1 MKLSTAG
8 IHHELLIQIPLKS
21 ILHIFQGGIKLG
33 FIAAE
38 TTLSERGRF
47 ITLTPFTSEGT
58 LPETLC
64 MGCAVQALLQ
74 HRAGNKDFLPC
85 DRRPRSIIIEII
97 ATRAVASPLH

>member
-21 ILHIFQGGIKLG
+21 ILHIFQGGIDLG
-33 FIAAE
+33 YIAAE
-38 TTLSERGRF
+38 TTLAGGGKF
-47 ITLTPFTSEGT
+47 TTLTPFTSEGT

-64 MGCAVQALLQ
+64 TGCAIQALLQ

-85 DRRPRSIIIEII
+85 DRRPRSFILEII
-97 ATRAVASPLH
+97 ATQSYASPLH